1 MDIEAIA
8 VGLAM
13 RALIALPVYTILGVP
28 WDPSLDS
35 ISRVVVILFTP
46 GSIEIVGTA
55 W

>member
-35 ISRVVVILFTP
+35 ISRVVILFTP
-46 GSIEIVGTA
+46 GSIEIVGIA